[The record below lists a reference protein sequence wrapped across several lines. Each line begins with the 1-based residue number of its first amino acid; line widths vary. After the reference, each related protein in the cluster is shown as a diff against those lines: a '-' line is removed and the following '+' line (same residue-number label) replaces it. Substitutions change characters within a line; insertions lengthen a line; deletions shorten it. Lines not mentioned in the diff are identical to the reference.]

1 MYLLWNFRTFLL
13 FHDWRSLSELDSK
26 KRRLVSLTMSDD
38 DYVVQRMLDG
48 ESEEDEDEPN
58 ETNVELPL
66 GAGVDLTVCRAL
78 PEAPGLREQ
87 RPNDAFA
94 RMMSHSRLQ
103 RMQPSQRASSSSSS
117 SKKSAEI
124 QPRISL
130 RANPLLST
138 APKRI

>member
-1 MYLLWNFRTFLL
+1 
-13 FHDWRSLSELDSK
+13 
-26 KRRLVSLTMSDD
+26 MSDD

-58 ETNVELPL
+58 DTNVELPL

-78 PEAPGLREQ
+78 PEATGLREQ